1 MTDDLM
7 LQHLPVSVEDASWSE
22 GATMS
27 ASPLAS
33 GGSLLDWTQEL
44 AHRDVLAAFAVSGEA
59 MACAS

>member
-7 LQHLPVSVEDASWSE
+7 LQHLPLSDEDASWSE

-27 ASPLAS
+27 AGPFAR
-33 GGSLLDWTQEL
+33 GSLLDWRQEL
-44 AHRDVLAAFAVSGEA
+44 AHRDVLAAFNVSGEA